1 MAKKLSDLDRA
12 WPQVMAVLNV
22 TPDSFS
28 DGGSY
33 FKGAKLD
40 VGACR
45 WRIEAMLEQ
54 GAALIDVGGESTRP
68 GALPVSVSEEMDRVL
83 PVLEI
88 LQAYDVVI
96 SLDSSKAEVIGAAS
110 RIGIGLVNDV
120 RALRQGNALQ
130 VVAAAGLP
138 VCLMHMQGEPG
149 TMQGRPSYRNVLDEV
164 EAFLRERVDAC
175 LAAGIPE
182 ENLLV
187 DPGFGFGKTLVHN
200 VELLAGLQ
208 VLQKMGLPILV
219 GLSRKSMIGQMLSE
233 RDVSNRMAGSIAL
246 AVMAVERGA
255 WIVRAHDVRETV
267 DAVTIAAKIMRN
279 EA

>member
-33 FKGAKLD
+33 FNGAKLD

-45 WRIEAMLEQ
+45 RRIEAMLEQ